1 MVFTDTV
8 LLRFMVCLRELHHKI
23 HPSLQ
28 ALPLLLILVLNVPLH
43 LLQAMLRSRTQ
54 PRAIR

>member
-1 MVFTDTV
+1 MVFTDTM
-8 LLRFMVCLRELHHKI
+8 LLLFVVCLRELHHEI

-28 ALPLLLILVLNVPLH
+28 ALPLLLVLVLNVPLH

-54 PRAIR
+54 PRAVR